1 MSASPISSVCL
12 SAMRSPRVFSNP
24 LHVEPK
30 WPRPLSLPPLPTRW
44 LVRRNTSNVSRK
56 LNPATR
62 EIELRAKR
70 HSGNA
75 SGARNSE
82 RPAAST
88 GRETRARQQSSG
100 RPMGLAVFF
109 TAQPDET
116 SKPAAIF
123 LMASGVRRPAPQP
136 LFCKVSARPGRN
148 RVAVAAAASGR
159 IPSQSYCSGVSS
171 SWLPS

>member
-12 SAMRSPRVFSNP
+12 SAMRSPRVFNNP

-30 WPRPLSLPPLPTRW
+30 WPRPFSLPPLATRW